1 MEKPFSK
8 YVSSPL
14 DEKYSVAPPE
24 EEFIEEDALPP
35 EEFEVRKNLAKY
47 VLALIYRDSMN
58 VIDRMLYYKEFR
70 RWDKLVKDEKARMK
84 EVFNKSPLHKAAMM
98 RVVNNSPKDSGIRKL
113 YDECLNEKGK

>member
-14 DEKYSVAPPE
+14 DEKYSVAPPAK
-24 EEFIEEDALPP
+24 EFIEEDALPP

-47 VLALIYRDSMN
+47 VLALIHRDSMN
-58 VIDRMLYYKEFR
+58 VVDRMLDYKEFR
-70 RWDKLVKDEKARMK
+70 KWDKLVKDEKARMK
-84 EVFNKSPLHKAAMM
+84 DVFNKSPLHKAAMM
-98 RVVNNSPKDSGIRKL
+98 RMVNNSPKDSDIRKL